1 MRIVILIKRYW
12 VICLAVLV
20 LAIILALL
28 VLYLVGDLKLAEFL
42 ALVVGVISFPVSVV
56 ALRLANHTDHLVTG
70 MANGQFDQKTPSLE
84 GQRQE
89 IESGTLNSAMAMA
102 TDVKAL
108 SRIASVAD
116 DDVKS
121 RLMKESVLPAIK
133 TLEGAELSQ
142 FPVVE
147 DAAAEL
153 VESAKDWGVL
163 EDEVDQSAGQ
173 LVSVDD
179 GAWSHEAANDP

>member
-1 MRIVILIKRYW
+1 MGSVRLVKRYS
-12 VICLAVLV
+12 VICLVALV
-20 LAIILALL
+20 VAIVLALL
-28 VLYLVGDLKLAEFL
+28 ALYVVGDLKLAEFL

-70 MANGQFDQKTPSLE
+70 MANGQFDQKTPRLE
-84 GQRQE
+84 DQRQD
-89 IESGTLNSAMAMA
+89 IESGTLSSAMAMA

-121 RLMKESVLPAIK
+121 KLMRESVLPAIK
-133 TLEGAELSQ
+133 TLEGAELSR
-142 FPVVE
+142 FPVVG
-147 DAAAEL
+147 DAATEL

-179 GAWSHEAANDP
+179 GAQSHQAADNQ